1 MHKISKV
8 IHLMYTCFNQFDKK
22 FPQPASNIAPDLQSV
37 ACFGSLFKFDIWK
50 VRFRCCSMQRGVGF
64 FCSTF
69 SICKAKAVQG
79 FIYIWST
86 VQYILFTRYKKRS
99 AKKKCFHIQTL
110 QTYSAEQFNL
120 KKKQICPITDI
131 YIFMWNTYSFPH
143 FLREPNI
150 YKHSFASKCAFKIA
164 FVCKTILDNGT
175 GFDSLSILKETYWH
189 SLVTASVVLL

>member
-1 MHKISKV
+1 
-8 IHLMYTCFNQFDKK
+8 MYTCFNQFDKK
-22 FPQPASNIAPDLQSV
+22 FLQPASNIAPDLQSV
-37 ACFGSLFKFDIWK
+37 AWFGSLFKFDIWK

-131 YIFMWNTYSFPH
+131 FLCEIHIVFPIFLENQTYI
-143 FLREPNI
+143 NI
-150 YKHSFASKCAFKIA
+150 VLPANVLLKLHSFAK
-164 FVCKTILDNGT
+164 
-175 GFDSLSILKETYWH
+175 LS
-189 SLVTASVVLL
+189 